1 MAAVAE
7 EVHAM
12 NLTLGLYTNMGS
24 FMGVSP
30 APTTPNHPMHPAHLT
45 HAQLRGTRNLTPRG
59 AQAHNGPGLNCSRVA
74 YEADGCAQARRDID
88 TMTSWGI
95 DFLKIG

>member
-30 APTTPNHPMHPAHLT
+30 APTTQPPHPT
-45 HAQLRGTRNLTPRG
+45 HAQLS
-59 AQAHNGPGLNCSRVA
+59 SRSDP
-74 YEADGCAQARRDID
+74 EARRRTTVQD
-88 TMTSWGI
+88 
-95 DFLKIG
+95 